1 MIIKEKAYE
10 YKLTLNE
17 LAKEIWNLDDTEQ
30 CELLNKLYNIDEQFS
45 IEMQMEYLSDKL
57 KENEYAMKIID
68 GLYERVHSDSSFE
81 LYKILMKEVN
91 L

>member
-30 CELLNKLYNIDEQFS
+30 GELLDKLYNIDEQYA

-68 GLYERVHSDSSFE
+68 GLYKRVH
-81 LYKILMKEVN
+81 EVE
-91 L
+91 

>member
-30 CELLNKLYNIDEQFS
+30 CELLDKIYNIDEQYA

-68 GLYERVHSDSSFE
+68 GLYKRVH
-81 LYKILMKEVN
+81 EVE
-91 L
+91 